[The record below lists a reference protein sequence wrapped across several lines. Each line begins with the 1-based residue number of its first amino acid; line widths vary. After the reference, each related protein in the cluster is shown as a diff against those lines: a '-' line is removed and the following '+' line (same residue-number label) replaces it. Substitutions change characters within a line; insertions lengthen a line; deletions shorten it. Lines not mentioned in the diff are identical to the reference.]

1 MHLLSSLLSKK
12 IIWKNSP
19 QNKDRWIDFFQW
31 RGVLIW
37 VEFPRP
43 RKEMVSSVTLKINVI
58 PLNSFFFQNRDRS
71 TLVNR
76 SKTGVIVNVRQENLT
91 SMCDWRPFTISFL
104 WKSSMHL
111 QVPLA
116 IFSRHAGSSQ
126 IMMNISEHGNFL
138 TSLRFILWVIY
149 KTSFF
154 ALFIHIMYICSLV
167 YHTRE

>member
-1 MHLLSSLLSKK
+1 M
-12 IIWKNSP
+12 
-19 QNKDRWIDFFQW
+19 NKFFQW

-76 SKTGVIVNVRQENLT
+76 SKTGVIVNLRQGNLT
-91 SMCDWRPFTISFL
+91 SMYDWHRFIISFL

-116 IFSRHAGSSQ
+116 IFSRQGRVKLWWT
-126 IMMNISEHGNFL
+126 FL
-138 TSLRFILWVIY
+138 NMETFQLPFDLFSGWFIKHHSLHCLSMLCIY
-149 KTSFF
+149 
-154 ALFIHIMYICSLV
+154 V
-167 YHTRE
+167 V